1 MKKALIISTIISI
14 ILLIAGASKA
24 TSHWYPEH
32 GYIMLAIGFLASPII
47 VYPIVCMEQIRRSNN
62 DIRDLLKKQA
72 LEKPSENVE
81 PDPENLRRLE
91 QTRNQSKQHP
101 PRNLT
106 KI

>member
-1 MKKALIISTIISI
+1 MKKALTISTIISI
-14 ILLIAGASKA
+14 VLLIAGASKA
-24 TSHWYPEH
+24 TSHWHPEQ
-32 GYIMLAIGFLASPII
+32 GYIMLAIGYLASPFVI
-47 VYPIVCMEQIRRSNN
+47 YPVVCMEQIRRSNN
-62 DIRDLLKKQA
+62 EIRDLLKKQA
-72 LEKPSENVE
+72 EEKPAENVE